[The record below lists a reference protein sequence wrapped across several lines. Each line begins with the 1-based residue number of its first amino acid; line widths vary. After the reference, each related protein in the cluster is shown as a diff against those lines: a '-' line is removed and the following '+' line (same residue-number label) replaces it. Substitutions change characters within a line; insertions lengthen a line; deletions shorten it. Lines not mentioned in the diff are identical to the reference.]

1 MRWLIALLLLVGI
14 AHAADVVVLL
24 PDTVTGPVDHSIG
37 YTHPTWVLWP
47 RAVDYK
53 QISRLLSL
61 PSGVDWDSANLD
73 ELKGFDQAVLD
84 HLGMR
89 PRFAFRPDKAPMQG
103 ALTYLGGWS
112 DGDSIPSIGMNDPWP
127 DEALILAAPSGRNPW
142 DEIAA
147 LSRKAGGRVVVVEFP
162 SSPETN
168 WTRVWLRGSGWP
180 EGVPCL
186 PQTRISGLVP
196 ASSLLSL
203 LKSDSAEWT
212 EGEQIPPDR
221 WLGFGHEI
229 APVALLFLG
238 VAVVYILGMAVYSVF
253 REQNSRFAQWMIR
266 LLVLGPAAILLSGR
280 LVASTSIELWVPW
293 LLASLIGLSIVARLV
308 GLVGEHPL
316 WGEFLIGSAV
326 AAVVDPATSM
336 FSHAIG
342 IHPDKCSPEA
352 FGALAAYAGG
362 AAFLLKSRPVQRMGW
377 SLILGVGIALAIYSA
392 TWLMPV
398 GTWPYGILAL
408 ILIQA
413 WAGRWALGAGLAVVL
428 GLYWSLIQPGL
439 SYSPKGLV
447 HRYDQIGR
455 FNCADQVAFLLSP
468 TFICFALVAAAV
480 AIGANRFFGH
490 QLRRALSFSPLPAQ
504 ILYVA
509 TTFGILGAFVPIYLH
524 AALATAIA
532 GGVAVLF
539 DAVRAP

>member
-1 MRWLIALLLLVGI
+1 
-14 AHAADVVVLL
+14 
-24 PDTVTGPVDHSIG
+24 
-37 YTHPTWVLWP
+37 
-47 RAVDYK
+47 
-53 QISRLLSL
+53 
-61 PSGVDWDSANLD
+61 
-73 ELKGFDQAVLD
+73 
-84 HLGMR
+84 
-89 PRFAFRPDKAPMQG
+89 
-103 ALTYLGGWS
+103 
-112 DGDSIPSIGMNDPWP
+112 
-127 DEALILAAPSGRNPW
+127 
-142 DEIAA
+142 
-147 LSRKAGGRVVVVEFP
+147 
-162 SSPETN
+162 
-168 WTRVWLRGSGWP
+168 
-180 EGVPCL
+180 
-186 PQTRISGLVP
+186 
-196 ASSLLSL
+196 LSL

-212 EGEQIPPDR
+212 EGEQISPDR

-229 APVALLFLG
+229 APIALLFLG

-280 LVASTSIELWVPW
+280 WVASTSIELWVPW
-293 LLASLIGLSIVARLV
+293 LLASLVGLSIVARIV

-316 WGEFLIGSAV
+316 WGEFLVGSAV
-326 AAVVDPATSM
+326 AAFADPATSM
-336 FSHAIG
+336 FSHAIA

-352 FGALAAYAGG
+352 FGALAAYASG
-362 AAFLLKSRPVQRMGW
+362 AAFLLKSRSVQRMGW
-377 SLILGVGIALAIYSA
+377 SLILGVGIALAIYNA
-392 TWLMPV
+392 NWLLPV
-398 GTWPYGILAL
+398 GAWPYGFLAL

-413 WAGRWALGAGLAVVL
+413 WTGRWAIGAGLAVVL

-490 QLRRALSFSPLPAQ
+490 QLRRALSFSPLPAE

-509 TTFGILGAFVPIYLH
+509 ATFGILGAFVPIYLH